1 MLSYHGDP
9 AVKEKYLNRVR
20 IHREADLLC
29 KGEIGSPSRGEK
41 GCAVACTLDAYD
53 HKRYETELGIPEW
66 MARLE
71 DTIFEGLAEKDSQ
84 EWPERFLAAVP
95 VGVDLEPVRWR
106 ITIRRMDRLL
116 ERMKSLPAADYMPAV
131 IASIETVRRF
141 SEAESGGDRCDWAA
155 AAESAAA
162 AAAAAESAAW
172 SAAWSAA
179 AAAAESA
186 VWSAAAAGSESAV
199 WSAEYKLEADSLVEE
214 LERMKT

>member
-29 KGEIGSPSRGEK
+29 KGETGSPSRGEK

-155 AAESAAA
+155 AAAESAAAESAAAESAAA
-162 AAAAAESAAW
+162 AAAAW

-186 VWSAAAAGSESAV
+186 VWSAAAAGS
-199 WSAEYKLEADSLVEE
+199 AEYKLEADSLVEE